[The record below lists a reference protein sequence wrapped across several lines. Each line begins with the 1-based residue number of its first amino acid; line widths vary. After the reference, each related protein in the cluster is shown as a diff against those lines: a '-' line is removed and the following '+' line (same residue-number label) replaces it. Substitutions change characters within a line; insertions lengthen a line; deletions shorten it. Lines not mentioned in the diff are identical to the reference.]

1 MEWYPLALVLCLSLA
16 SSAQADC
23 STHCLICAQQ
33 SPNLDTLINSL
44 TCTLECEGT
53 LSSTEE
59 LDKCDNVLRSYA
71 GGLNAL
77 NERNYPELRGSERG
91 NPQVTTAGDVVKRY
105 GGFIK
110 KIDKNK
116 VFSLPRDNASLKRFY
131 FAPKYDNSLRK
142 LSERDIPEAEQD
154 SRQEDG
160 TSEDELTV
168 FSDDTPINA
177 VKRYGGFLRKFA
189 PKRSYNSDENSQEEL
204 QKRYGGFMR
213 RIRPKLKW
221 DSQKRYGGIL
231 RRHFKISVRS
241 DEDPG
246 SYDVIDL

>member
-44 TCTLECEGT
+44 TCTLECE
-53 LSSTEE
+53 
-59 LDKCDNVLRSYA
+59 
-71 GGLNAL
+71 
-77 NERNYPELRGSERG
+77 
-91 NPQVTTAGDVVKRY
+91 
-105 GGFIK
+105 
-110 KIDKNK
+110 
-116 VFSLPRDNASLKRFY
+116 
-131 FAPKYDNSLRK
+131 
-142 LSERDIPEAEQD
+142 DIPEAEQD